1 MLWYKSW
8 LDTRWRFGVGLVLLV
23 VAAVGSV
30 LVYPQILELLSM
42 STGAPAEGA
51 LGRRVDE
58 GLQLARSFQG
68 YIWSQWFRQNS
79 TQLVALFA
87 MILGT
92 GGLVAQGAG
101 GVTLFTLSLP
111 VSRERLLGVRA
122 AVGLAELGAIVI
134 ASSLVVPLVSLA
146 IGQSF
151 GVGDAIVHAICLFV
165 GAATLFGLTSYFSTL
180 FSDQWKPMLAAL
192 CVAGALATVEQV
204 WVVSP
209 RASLFRVMSGELYFR
224 SGELPWPGLLGSAV
238 VTGLLLYAASRTLA
252 ARDF

>member
-8 LDTRWRFGVGLVLLV
+8 LDTRWRFGAGLVILV
-23 VAAVGSV
+23 VAAAGSV
-30 LVYPQILELLSM
+30 LVYPQILELLATTTDS
-42 STGAPAEGA
+42 APVKGE

-58 GLQLARSFQG
+58 GLRLARSFQG

-101 GVTLFTLSLP
+101 GVALFTLSLP

-122 AVGLAELGAIVI
+122 AVGLAELAALAVV
-134 ASSLVVPLVSLA
+134 SSLVVPLVSPA

-151 GVGDAIVHAICLFV
+151 GIGDA
-165 GAATLFGLTSYFSTL
+165 
-180 FSDQWKPMLAAL
+180 
-192 CVAGALATVEQV
+192 
-204 WVVSP
+204 
-209 RASLFRVMSGELYFR
+209 
-224 SGELPWPGLLGSAV
+224 
-238 VTGLLLYAASRTLA
+238 
-252 ARDF
+252 